1 LIARQKRKWQGIGE
15 RGIVHEGDLGPPWR
29 KHLRRVLVPEE
40 RDETDSDFETPF
52 LMHISPVATVTQP
65 YQALTDLQRIP

>member
-1 LIARQKRKWQGIGE
+1 MKVAAAYE
-15 RGIVHEGDLGPPWR
+15 A
-29 KHLRRVLVPEE
+29 HLRRVLVPEE

-52 LMHISPVATVTQP
+52 LMHISPVATVTQA

>member
-1 LIARQKRKWQGIGE
+1 LRLINFDQTAEIFG
-15 RGIVHEGDLGPPWR
+15 
-29 KHLRRVLVPEE
+29 LVPEE

-52 LMHISPVATVTQP
+52 LIHIAPVATVTQA

>member
-1 LIARQKRKWQGIGE
+1 M
-15 RGIVHEGDLGPPWR
+15 
-29 KHLRRVLVPEE
+29 RRVLVPEE

-52 LMHISPVATVTQP
+52 LMHISPVATVTQA